1 MGLDVSVG
9 EYGTEEYLSERLGS
23 YRGYNQWRCK
33 IASEMGFNLDEM
45 VGFGGDIPWHK
56 EPFQLIIYHSDCDGW
71 YSVNQL
77 HKLLDEVK
85 DIKKLG
91 IDDYNQ
97 SDKFI
102 RLIEH
107 AIKLKKPLE
116 FR

>member
-9 EYGTEEYLSERLGS
+9 EYETDEYVSEWLGS
-23 YRGYNQWRCK
+23 YHGYNYWRRN
-33 IASEMGFNLDEM
+33 IASAAGFDLNEMT
-45 VGFGGDIPWHK
+45 GFGGDIPWHK
-56 EPFQLIIYHSDCDGW
+56 EPFQLILYHSDCEGW

-77 HKLLDEVK
+77 HKLLGEVNE
-85 DIKKLG
+85 IKRLG
-91 IDDYNQ
+91 IDDYDQ

-107 AIKLKKPLE
+107 AIKINKPLQ